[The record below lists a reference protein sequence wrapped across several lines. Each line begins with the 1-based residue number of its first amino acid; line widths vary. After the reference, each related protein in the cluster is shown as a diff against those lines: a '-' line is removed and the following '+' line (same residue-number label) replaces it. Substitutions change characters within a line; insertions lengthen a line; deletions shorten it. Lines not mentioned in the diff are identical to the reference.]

1 MDTKIYRYQNSYRY
15 KWYCTQHVYL
25 SEKWGWGTILLKHDR
40 HDEDLHH
47 EKNKNGNNKDDSHN
61 WVLNSC

>member
-1 MDTKIYRYQNSYRY
+1 MDTKIYRCWNSHIY
-15 KWYCTQHVYL
+15 KWYCTQHEYL
-25 SEKWGWGTILLKHDR
+25 SEKWGTILLKHDG

-47 EKNKNGNNKDDSHN
+47 EQNKNDNNKDDGHN